1 VAPNPILDKP
11 EKRPAIKRPDPRR
24 QSSDDLTA
32 LMASDAAESRARA
45 TLKLLQDEQAAREE
59 AETARADLV
68 RRNAALE
75 KELEQ
80 QLKKVAAAPVTP
92 ADSKS
97 MRPGMIRVT
106 GKDWKI
112 AVPLTLVLAIG
123 APAWAGIK
131 HIMAAEQE
139 LRDLNKAVAGFQKRE
154 EEQDKKF
161 TDLAKEIT
169 DNKNTMARIS
179 GYLAGVLPMAG
190 VSVPGAEEGAIQVDI
205 KRDRDPAGMARRPK
219 VVTHTRIPAPAPDN

>member
-1 VAPNPILDKP
+1 MAPNPILDKP

-32 LMASDAAESRARA
+32 LMATDAAETRARA
-45 TLKLLQDEQAAREE
+45 AMKLLQDEQAER
-59 AETARADLV
+59 AELE
-68 RRNAALE
+68 RRND
-75 KELEQ
+75 ELEQ

-92 ADSKS
+92 AETKS

-112 AVPLTLVLAIG
+112 AVPITLVLALG

-131 HIMAAEQE
+131 HVMGAEQE
-139 LRDLNKAVAGFQKRE
+139 LKDLNKVVASFQKRE
-154 EEQDKKF
+154 EEQDKKMA
-161 TDLAKEIT
+161 DLSKDIT
-169 DNKNTMARIS
+169 ENKNTVARLA
-179 GYLAGVLPMAG
+179 GYLAGALPMAG

-205 KRDRDPAGMARRPK
+205 KRDPDPAGMKRRPK